1 MRLAFIRHTRGH
13 GNTPPLPP
21 LKKDLP
27 MKSMSVFLIASTLA
41 ISACATTTPGTGGDN
56 PPVADSCNADG
67 ARSSVGKVATPEVV
81 EQARRDAGA
90 EVARVLKPG
99 QMVTMEYR
107 EGRLNIDVDA
117 NNVIKNVRC
126 G

>member
-1 MRLAFIRHTRGH
+1 M
-13 GNTPPLPP
+13 N
-21 LKKDLP
+21 KDLP
-27 MKSMSVFLIASTLA
+27 MKSMSAFLIASTLA
-41 ISACATTTPGTGGDN
+41 MSACATTPPGTGGDN
-56 PPVADSCNADG
+56 PPMADACNADA
-67 ARSSVGKVATPEVV
+67 ARSVVGKVATPTVV

-107 EGRLNIDVDA
+107 AGRLNIDVDEK
-117 NNVIKNVRC
+117 NVIKNVRC

>member
-1 MRLAFIRHTRGH
+1 
-13 GNTPPLPP
+13 
-21 LKKDLP
+21 
-27 MKSMSVFLIASTLA
+27 MKSVPALLIASTLA
-41 ISACATTTPGTGGDN
+41 MSACASTPPATGGDA
-56 PPVADSCNADG
+56 PAMADTCNADA
-67 ARSSVGKVATPEVV
+67 ARSVVGKVATPDVV

-107 EGRLNIDVDA
+107 EGRLNIDVDEK
-117 NNVIKNVRC
+117 NVIKNVRC